1 VLGALILGGLALAAI
16 EAEDVPW
23 LALAA
28 AALACVSLPLFW
40 IIERRRGD
48 AALVPLDLFRIRPF
62 RGAILATAAM
72 TFGMYGMLFLL
83 PMSWQSAGLLSAVGA
98 GLALVPMAAIFALV
112 SPFSGI
118 LTNKFSSRATT
129 SGGVALIGCGLCVL
143 AAVAGARS
151 VLPAIIGLCL
161 TGLGMGVATGPLF
174 AVAVGSVAPARAGTA
189 AALINV
195 ARIVGATIG
204 VAMCGSVY
212 ALAGG
217 GTAGLRIALAIG
229 GAVQLG
235 GAVMAWIEGRER
247 RSF

>member
-1 VLGALILGGLALAAI
+1 MPAGAASLSSSSPSAWRRAPWRWRGCLAR
-16 EAEDVPW
+16 
-23 LALAA
+23 AA

-161 TGLGMGVATGPLF
+161 PR
-174 AVAVGSVAPARAGTA
+174 PR
-189 AALINV
+189 
-195 ARIVGATIG
+195 
-204 VAMCGSVY
+204 
-212 ALAGG
+212 
-217 GTAGLRIALAIG
+217 IG
-229 GAVQLG
+229 GAAGPRFALSAGSGAPG
-235 GAVMAWIEGRER
+235 GAREARARNTRGRVR
-247 RSF
+247 